1 MPVVFSR
8 PLLFL
13 LAFVLFVGSDVRA
26 TELPR
31 HDILVVHSYHCGLQ
45 FSTAVNQGINQVLL
59 AKDRNDIELHVEY
72 LDGIHLENAGQ
83 IQETRRYFKNKFA
96 SQPLVAVIGVG
107 DLAYSFLLKSHAEL
121 FPSTPLVFCGLTMF
135 DQRTDRDEFVTA
147 VFEPYDITAT
157 VRAGID
163 LFPGSRQLVV
173 INDNMSLTGM
183 INRPL
188 IEKGLKP
195 FKNRLKITFFEN
207 CSMID
212 LLDRVSSLQDDTLV
226 LLMNFTRDINGET
239 FSFERSCRLIS
250 AKCKVPILS
259 VWEFYLEQGVFGG
272 KMLDFARQGKEAG
285 IMVLDLMHGKPINE
299 LPIRPTS
306 NNRFVFDYSKLKQF
320 QVSYSSLPPDS
331 EVTKEP
337 ESVLWKNKALGWTL
351 LGIALALE
359 AVVIILSVNIY
370 RRKKSEA
377 ELENHKNHL
386 EELVEQ
392 RTLELTTANE
402 KMREENIERQKA
414 ENALRESEEILH
426 QLSVRLLS
434 AQEDERRRI
443 SVELHDELG
452 QSLAA
457 LKLQLRALR
466 SKITNGRAPEILV
479 KECEELRDSINL
491 IIENARRL
499 SRDLS
504 PVALDDLG
512 IDPALDYLISNFSK
526 LYHIDTRSDLI
537 EINHFFDQNGQRM
550 LYRILQE
557 ILNNIGKHSGADH
570 VFFQIEKKGG
580 NVLLLVKDNG
590 CGFDSAKV
598 LNRKSLESG
607 MGLTAMAER
616 VRTLGGTMEI
626 YSELEQGTEIV
637 VSVPVCQKT
646 ETRRQK
652 PEDRN
657 QKTETRRQKPEDKNC

>member
-1 MPVVFSR
+1 MPR
-8 PLLFL
+8 LLFSIFSL
-13 LAFVLFVGSDVRA
+13 LAAFFFSASAVQA
-26 TELPR
+26 AKLPR
-31 HDILVVHSYHCGLQ
+31 HDILVVHSYHCSLQ
-45 FSTAVNQGINQVLL
+45 FSTAVNQGISQVLL

-72 LDGIHLENAGQ
+72 LDGLHLESERQLQAA
-83 IQETRRYFKNKFA
+83 RRYFKDKFK
-96 SQPLVAVIGVG
+96 SQRLTAVIGVG
-107 DLAYSFLLKSHAEL
+107 DLAYFFLKQFHTEL
-121 FPSTPLVFCGLTMF
+121 FPTTPLVFCGLTEF
-135 DQRTDRDEFVTA
+135 NRRTNQDELISA
-147 VFEPYDITAT
+147 VFESYDVTAT
-157 VRAGID
+157 VRIGLD
-163 LFPGSRQLVV
+163 LFPDTRRLVV
-173 INDNMSLTGM
+173 INDNQTMTGI
-183 INRPL
+183 INQRL
-188 IEKGLKP
+188 VAKALKP
-195 FKNRLKITFFEN
+195 FKNRLKIVFFES
-207 CSMID
+207 CSMAD
-212 LLDRVSSLQDDTLV
+212 LLDRVSALGNDSLV

-259 VWEFYLEQGVFGG
+259 VWEFYLEQGVLGG
-272 KMLDFARQGKEAG
+272 RMLDFTRQGKEAG
-285 IMVLDLMHGKPINE
+285 IMVLDLMRGKASRE
-299 LPIRPTS
+299 LPIRSTS
-306 NNRFVFDYSKLKQF
+306 SNRFVFDYSKLKQF
-320 QVSYSSLPPDS
+320 QISYSSLPPGS
-331 EVTKEP
+331 VVTKEP

-351 LGIALALE
+351 LSIALALE

-377 ELENHKNHL
+377 ELEKHKDHL

-402 KMREENIERQKA
+402 QLQEENIERQKA
-414 ENALRESEEILH
+414 EDALRESEEILH
-426 QLSVRLLS
+426 QLSERLFS

-466 SKITNGRAPEILV
+466 SMITNGRETEILIR
-479 KECEELRDSINL
+479 ECEELRDSINM

-526 LYHIDTRSDLI
+526 LHQIETSRDLI

-570 VFFQIEKKGG
+570 VFFQIEKKRG

-590 CGFDSAKV
+590 CGFDAAEV
-598 LNRKSLESG
+598 LNRKSLEGG

-616 VRTLGGTMEI
+616 IRTLGGAMEI
-626 YSELEQGTEIV
+626 HSELGQGTEIF
-637 VSVPVCQKT
+637 VSVPVYQKT
-646 ETRRQK
+646 E
-652 PEDRN
+652 DRG
-657 QKTETRRQKPEDKNC
+657 QKTEVG